1 MPDLSD
7 GASELTDRRMAL
19 TREWDSLVGQ
29 VRALD
34 GFEDFLRPPRLQSL
48 LPAEADGPVA
58 VINISQWRCD
68 ALIVVAAEMRV
79 EELPRLTGQA
89 VIEQVVSYLTVL
101 QQVDQ
106 AVNELHEAL
115 DRLNDGSHRLDAI
128 IRYTR
133 AKQAVV
139 DAERDRERTLFAVLA
154 WLWDEIADPV
164 LRAVGCV
171 STPAPGQPW
180 PRLWWCPTGLLS
192 LLPLHAAG
200 HYDENGQATGEGV
213 LDRVVSSY
221 TPTLQALREA
231 QRGTDPAPGDDSIL
245 VVALPETPGQPSLGD
260 VAREREVLLSL
271 FPGQC
276 TILEGADATWDKVR
290 SELSRHRHAHFSC
303 HGGQDLADPSHG
315 GLVLHDRLLT
325 VADISADE
333 YRGNFVFLSAC
344 MTATGGFSLP
354 DEAITLAA
362 ALHYAGYRH
371 VIGTLWSVY
380 DDTAADVAQAVY
392 RDMAATGSLDPGR
405 SARALHDAVRG
416 LRDSGQVPPSAWA
429 PFTHTGP

>member
-1 MPDLSD
+1 MPDTPAGS
-7 GASELTDRRMAL
+7 SELTDRRMAL
-19 TREWDSLVGQ
+19 TREWDRLVGQ
-29 VRALD
+29 ARQLD
-34 GFEDFLRPPRLQSL
+34 GFADFMRLSRPQSP

-68 ALIVVAAEMRV
+68 ALIVTAAGIRV
-79 EELPRLTGQA
+79 VELPRLTDKA
-89 VIEQVVSYLTVL
+89 VNEQVVGYLTVL
-101 QQVDQ
+101 QQVDE
-106 AVNELHEAL
+106 ALRELHEA
-115 DRLNDGSHRLDAI
+115 RDGRDDGTHVAV
-128 IRYTR
+128 IRYAR
-133 AKQAVV
+133 AQQSVV
-139 DAERDRERTLFAVLA
+139 RAQRSREEKLSSVLG
-154 WLWDEIADPV
+154 WLWDEIADPI

-171 STPAPGQPW
+171 TTPAPGQPW
-180 PRLWWCPTGLLS
+180 PRLWWCPTGLLT

-200 HYDENGQATGEGV
+200 RYNESGHPIGDGV

-231 QRGTDPAPGDDSIL
+231 QRGADRAPGYDSIL
-245 VVALPETPGQPSLGD
+245 VVALPETPGRPSLGD
-260 VAREREVLLSL
+260 VARERELLQSL

-276 TILEGADATWDKVR
+276 TLLEGADATWDKVR

-303 HGGQDLADPSHG
+303 HGGQDLADPSQG

-325 VADISADE
+325 VSDVSADE
-333 YRGNFVFLSAC
+333 YRGDFVFLSAC
-344 MTATGGFSLP
+344 MTATGGFRLP

-362 ALHYAGYRH
+362 ALHYTGYRH

-405 SARALHDAVRG
+405 SARALHDAVRW
-416 LRDSGQVPPSAWA
+416 LRDGGRVPPSAWA